1 MGRLGQV
8 WGHGPFDV
16 DIVYHM
22 PYPEDHYEGVEPGVT
37 VSGLIG
43 EVCANES
50 SVALEEALG
59 VDVDSMHW
67 EISKEWVDL
76 HVLDRLRNEQGNGDV
91 VAIVDAVLELLDHD
105 WRLFYD
111 PNG

>member
-1 MGRLGQV
+1 MGRRGQV

-16 DIVYHM
+16 DIVHYM
-22 PYPEDHYEGVEPGVT
+22 PYGEECYEGVEPGIT
-37 VSGLIG
+37 VSGMIG
-43 EVCANES
+43 EVGTNES
-50 SVALEEALG
+50 SHALEEVLG
-59 VDVDSMHW
+59 IDVDSMRW

-76 HVLDRLRNEQGNGDV
+76 HVLDKLRNDKGNGDI
-91 VAIVDAVLELLDHD
+91 VAIVDAVLELLDHG